1 MRNGCVH
8 FIDPRNGWVDISR
21 PWMVKIGDNV
31 TIAAGVEILTRDY
44 GWSVMKAVYGEDVI
58 GNARPAIIGDNV
70 FIGTGT
76 FIIGANSTVSG
87 TIPDDCVAAG
97 NPTSL
102 G

>member
-1 MRNGCVH
+1 M
-8 FIDPRNGWVDISR
+8 
-21 PWMVKIGDNV
+21 
-31 TIAAGVEILTRDY
+31 
-44 GWSVMKAVYGEDVI
+44 EDVI

-87 TIPDDCVAAG
+87 TIPNNCVAAG
-97 NPTSL
+97 NPSSL